1 MSDQRGLHN
10 RRHQMLRDIFINR
23 WILGCI
29 GFFVIFAGL
38 CYFYYHHT
46 TAPYREQAAEHDE
59 MIRQSKKQR
68 TALTAKRTER
78 AADAPMDSHT
88 PTAEKPI
95 TETPVTED
103 TEMEA
108 PAHTAKAEKG
118 IKMPQEESQDTPVS
132 PHGFGAFPDV
142 PQGFPANIRIP
153 WQWQEI
159 PYDAPKELAVRVLI
173 KLWEQGDTRFTG
185 VEYTDDYKIYPHYP
199 NTAYV
204 RYGNTTDEDGTP
216 IRYISGIRGG
226 PDLPEITSEMLD
238 SGVVPGVQL
247 ISEEQGGIDAL
258 QFLNLE

>member
-1 MSDQRGLHN
+1 MAKVLICIATFLTNGHSAVSSFSLS
-10 RRHQMLRDIFINR
+10 LRD
-23 WILGCI
+23 C
-29 GFFVIFAGL
+29 VISI
-38 CYFYYHHT
+38 T
-46 TAPYREQAAEHDE
+46 TTRQLRIEKTQPNLTRLDVNLKSNALHAKSTEQAADVP
-59 MIRQSKKQR
+59 
-68 TALTAKRTER
+68 
-78 AADAPMDSHT
+78 ADST
-88 PTAEKPI
+88 RLTAEKPL
-95 TETPVTED
+95 TETPVTEN

-108 PAHTAKAEKG
+108 PAHTVKAEKG
-118 IKMPQEESQDTPVS
+118 IKTPQEESQDIPVS

-142 PQGFPANIRIP
+142 PQGFPENIRIP

-185 VEYTDDYKIYPHYP
+185 AQYTDDYKIYPYYP

-204 RYGNTTDEDGTP
+204 RYRNTIDEDGTP
-216 IRYISGIRGG
+216 VRYISGIRGG

>member
-1 MSDQRGLHN
+1 MYRNLFN
-10 RRHQMLRDIFINR
+10 K
-23 WILGCI
+23 WTLGGI
-29 GFFVIFAGL
+29 VFLVIFAGL
-38 CYFYYHHT
+38 CYLYYHHT
-46 TAPYREQAAEHDE
+46 TAPYRENTAELDPIRRQSEKQRIAPTAKSTEQAADVP
-59 MIRQSKKQR
+59 
-68 TALTAKRTER
+68 
-78 AADAPMDSHT
+78 ADST
-88 PTAEKPI
+88 RLTAEKPL
-95 TETPVTED
+95 TETPVTEN

-118 IKMPQEESQDTPVS
+118 IKTPQEESQDTPVS

-185 VEYTDDYKIYPHYP
+185 AQYTDDYKIYPYYP

-204 RYGNTTDEDGTP
+204 RYRNTIDENGTP
-216 IRYISGIRGG
+216 VRYISGIRGG